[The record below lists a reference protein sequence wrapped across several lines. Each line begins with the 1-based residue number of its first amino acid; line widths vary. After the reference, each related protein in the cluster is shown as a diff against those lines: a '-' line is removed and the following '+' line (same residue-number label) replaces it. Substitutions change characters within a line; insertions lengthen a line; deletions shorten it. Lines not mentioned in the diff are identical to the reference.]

1 MDDIRYWGPWPENGK
16 DWTYEASLIFTE
28 IRKYFIE
35 IEKMLYKY
43 KDIIIKSLQNE
54 NLIYCIKLN

>member
-28 IRKYFIE
+28 ILKYFI
-35 IEKMLYKY
+35 KHFN
-43 KDIIIKSLQNE
+43 LQYLRNIT
-54 NLIYCIKLN
+54 LKIL